1 MNKIAIFNE
10 NYVYLEVIIS
20 NMEYLNIAN
29 LYINKY
35 TLKSM
40 DKEDENVI
48 SFIASILLD
57 RLNSFKEWYF
67 YLYKITVESEFRYI
81 SFVYHLITNEQ
92 KYYEVIYNIY
102 LKDKSIIE
110 KHREILTPKVI
121 KNLLEGNKI
130 IS

>member
-1 MNKIAIFNE
+1 MNKITIFNE
-10 NYVYLEVIIS
+10 NFIYLEMIIS
-20 NMEYLNIAN
+20 NMEYLNITN

-40 DKEDENVI
+40 DKEDENVV

-57 RLNSFKEWYF
+57 RLNLFKDWYF
-67 YLYKITVESEFRYI
+67 YFYKITVESEFRYI
-81 SFVYHLITNEQ
+81 SFVYNTIMNQQE
-92 KYYEVIYNIY
+92 YYDIIYKIY

-110 KHREILTPKVI
+110 KYREILTPKVVR
-121 KNLLEGNKI
+121 NLLENNKI